1 VPLTLEDGFACKLT
15 ALEATLAGSAPG
27 AFCVVFML
35 EDGFACKLTALEAAL
50 AGSAPGVFC
59 VAFVLEDGFAAE
71 AMLMPTTS
79 RRKKT
84 ST

>member
-1 VPLTLEDGFACKLT
+1 
-15 ALEATLAGSAPG
+15 
-27 AFCVVFML
+27 VVFML